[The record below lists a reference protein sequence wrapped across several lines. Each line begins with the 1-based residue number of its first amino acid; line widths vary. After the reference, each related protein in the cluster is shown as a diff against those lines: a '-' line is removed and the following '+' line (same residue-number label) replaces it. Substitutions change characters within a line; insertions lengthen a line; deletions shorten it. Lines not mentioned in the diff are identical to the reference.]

1 MDLRSLE
8 YFVAVADELS
18 FTRAAQRCHVTQ
30 PTISG
35 QINALERELGEPLF
49 DRAAR
54 TVALTDGGEI
64 LLPYA
69 RQCLAAA
76 ENAKAEFS
84 ARAGLLRGEF
94 RFGTGGGVENTAIP
108 ELLGALRKGQPGI
121 DVHLTESTSAP
132 LLKMVVEGRLHA
144 AVIARPPG
152 TLPTTVASAP
162 MFSGHLVA
170 VFDRAVFSLADPVAI
185 TALAEHPVIT
195 YPTSSALRSRL
206 DAVAVQ
212 SGADLTVNY
221 VANDARLQIAFA
233 RQGVGVAICADSDP
247 ALQDCADLSIR
258 ALTPTVGFE
267 KILVWRND
275 IEPSAATKAFFD
287 VWKDFSTSAR
297 ESA

>member
-8 YFVAVADELS
+8 YFVAVADERS

-35 QINALERELGEPLF
+35 QITALERELGEPLF

-54 TVALTDGGEI
+54 AMSLTDGGEI

-94 RFGTGGGVENTAIP
+94 RFGTGGGVENTSIP
-108 ELLGALRKGQPGI
+108 MLLGALRKTHPGI
-121 DVHLTESTSAP
+121 DVHLTEATSAP
-132 LLKMVVEGRLHA
+132 LVEMVAQGRLHA
-144 AVIARPPG
+144 AVIARPQAA
-152 TLPTTVASAP
+152 LPTTIASAP
-162 MFSGHLVA
+162 MFSGRLVA
-170 VFDRAVFSLADPVAI
+170 VFDPSAFSFDEPVAI
-185 TALAEHPVIT
+185 TALAGQPVIT
-195 YPTSSALRSRL
+195 YPSSSALRSRL
-206 DAVAVQ
+206 DAVIAE
-212 SGADLTVNY
+212 SGTDITVNY
-221 VANDARLQIAFA
+221 VANDVRLQLAFA
-233 RQGVGVAICADSDP
+233 RQAVGIAICADSDP
-247 ALQDCADLSIR
+247 ALQDCPDLAIR
-258 ALTPTVGFE
+258 ALAPPVTFD

-275 IEPSAATKAFFD
+275 IAPNAATRAFFAIWKEFSAA
-287 VWKDFSTSAR
+287 AR

>member
-1 MDLRSLE
+1 ME

-35 QINALERELGEPLF
+35 QINALERELGEALF

-54 TVALTDGGEI
+54 SVTLTDGGHI

-108 ELLGALRKGQPGI
+108 ALLGALRKAHPGI
-121 DVHLTESTSAP
+121 DVHLTEATSTP
-132 LLKMVVEGRLHA
+132 LLEMVVQGRLHA
-144 AVIARPPG
+144 AVIARPHG
-152 TLPTTVASAP
+152 TLPATIASAP
-162 MFSGHLVA
+162 MFSGCLVA
-170 VFDRAVFSLADPVAI
+170 VFDPAAFCFDGPVALC
-185 TALAEHPVIT
+185 ALAGQPVIT
-195 YPTSSALRSRL
+195 YPSSSALRSRL
-206 DAVAVQ
+206 DAAIAE
-212 SGADLTVNY
+212 SGAQVTVNY
-221 VANDARLQIAFA
+221 VANDVRLQIAFA
-233 RQGVGVAICADSDP
+233 RQGVGVAVCADSDP
-247 ALQDCADLSIR
+247 ALRDCPDLVIR
-258 ALTPTVGFE
+258 TLTPPVEFE

-275 IEPSAATKAFFD
+275 IEPNAATQAFFGI
-287 VWKDFSTSAR
+287 WKEFSTAAR